1 MQLLHTSESEQMY
14 LHSTQHENVD
24 KALKLNTYYKY
35 SDSDSDQSV
44 HAYTI
49 KHLKVL
55 SFTADSLFLSS
66 QLNILT

>member
-1 MQLLHTSESEQMY
+1 MSKSEQMY

-24 KALKLNTYYKY
+24 KALNLNTSYKY
-35 SDSDSDQSV
+35 SDSDSDQRV

-55 SFTADSLFLSS
+55 SFTADRLFLSS
-66 QLNILT
+66 LLNIVT